1 VWPLIRTWPISKELV
16 EREGELEMGAQNR
29 NFRRRYGTVCI
40 AMASL
45 ACAPA
50 IMAHQLNAPKPTKW
64 SVKGTGLQLVLQP
77 EELVITPKLSKFWT
91 FTAGSQTT
99 EDPAPGESLPD
110 AIPLSSIVAIV
121 VEEGTHKPIEEAR
134 NRTLKELE
142 PDNLFNEL
150 SEAGE
155 AAPALPV
162 VLLAQAGG
170 LQVFHN
176 VRTRTHA
183 VRIIWEVDGA
193 LCSTY
198 LALSDKDADSLSGRL
213 QEVTG
218 KQAIVA
224 RFDNAVDT
232 PNARDLLVRFKE
244 PITFGNVT
252 GWPGTYHILILTA
265 ATGEKL
271 IYFFSEI
278 GATPRDAMLVLPA
291 QAFPLDGA
299 RPWKVKLAPHP
310 NGTHCVYEIVT
321 DQERL
326 RVPSCSTTKVDP

>member
-1 VWPLIRTWPISKELV
+1 
-16 EREGELEMGAQNR
+16 MGAQHR

-40 AMASL
+40 AMAGM
-45 ACAPA
+45 ACVPA
-50 IMAHQLNAPKPTKW
+50 IVAQQVNAPNPTKW

-91 FTAGSQTT
+91 FTAGSPTT
-99 EDPAPGESLPD
+99 EDPAPGESLPN

-121 VEEGTHKPIEEAR
+121 VEESTHKPIEEAR

-183 VRIIWEVDGA
+183 VRIIWEADGA
-193 LCSTY
+193 LCSAY

-218 KQAIVA
+218 KQAILA
-224 RFDNAVDT
+224 RFDNAADT
-232 PNARDLLVRFKE
+232 QNARELLVRFKE
-244 PITFGNVT
+244 PITFGNIT

-265 ATGEKL
+265 VTGEKL

-326 RVPSCSTTKVDP
+326 RVPPCSTTKVDP

>member
-1 VWPLIRTWPISKELV
+1 
-16 EREGELEMGAQNR
+16 
-29 NFRRRYGTVCI
+29 
-40 AMASL
+40 MAGM
-45 ACAPA
+45 ACVPA
-50 IMAHQLNAPKPTKW
+50 IVAQQVNAPNPTKW

-91 FTAGSQTT
+91 FTAGSPTT
-99 EDPAPGESLPD
+99 EDPAPGESLPN

-121 VEEGTHKPIEEAR
+121 VEESTHKPIEEAR

-183 VRIIWEVDGA
+183 VRIIWEADGA
-193 LCSTY
+193 LCSAY

-218 KQAIVA
+218 KQAILA
-224 RFDNAVDT
+224 RFDNAADT
-232 PNARDLLVRFKE
+232 QNARELLVRFKE
-244 PITFGNVT
+244 PITFGNIT

-265 ATGEKL
+265 VTGEKL